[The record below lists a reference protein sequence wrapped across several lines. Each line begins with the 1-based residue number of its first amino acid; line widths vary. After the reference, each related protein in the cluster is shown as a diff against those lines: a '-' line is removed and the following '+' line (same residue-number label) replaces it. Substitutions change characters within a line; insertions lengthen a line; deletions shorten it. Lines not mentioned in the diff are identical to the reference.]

1 MRAPSSRADAAGL
14 ARAARE
20 RLHIPGWTTPPRPSA
35 AARGFHRPLP
45 ADGRGG
51 GGQRVRRGNAG
62 NAPPTSPPSGN
73 EAAASAGRRQA
84 GDPGP
89 RGAPWRWH
97 CGWMVVE
104 GGVPSLL
111 SDRAIQ
117 MAQRPISDGTTR
129 RTSANQRRNIS
140 LSLLPSRADRS
151 TGRRGDAAELGD
163 AGVQRQRG
171 RRNGRR
177 RQLQLQLWEGGC
189 SQGRQHPTTIPCS
202 PAVDCTRQSTYSTVR
217 TTAHVDENGA
227 L

>member
-1 MRAPSSRADAAGL
+1 MVRVRAPSSRADAAGL

-117 MAQRPISDGTTR
+117 WPSVQSATEQHVERRPISGETLVCPCCRPEPIDRLDGEATR
-129 RTSANQRRNIS
+129 RSSEMRVCSASAAVATGAVASCSCGKGGAARVDSIQPQFRV
-140 LSLLPSRADRS
+140 LPPWTVHDR
-151 TGRRGDAAELGD
+151 
-163 AGVQRQRG
+163 
-171 RRNGRR
+171 
-177 RQLQLQLWEGGC
+177 
-189 SQGRQHPTTIPCS
+189 
-202 PAVDCTRQSTYSTVR
+202 VR
-217 TTAHVDENGA
+217 TVQSAPQRM
-227 L
+227 